1 MAATPD
7 KLLTTVVCSYG
18 IAPLQLCLALDRI
31 GQRLHLRFG
40 GVVVCNGPHEI
51 PAGHGDWQFLRGSN
65 AELDFSAYQE
75 GADHLQRAG
84 QRARSVLFINDS
96 TLTKHNAYRV
106 LQALLAYRPALE
118 GTDLPAIAGKTDA
131 YDNVCFANPWSQL
144 PVYVSSFCFLLNAP
158 AIPVL
163 QEVRRQAELDLGS
176 TAADLGRPDWGTG
189 LPAAFR
195 TYLRTHLTHPGT
207 SISWYQLT
215 RHRDNAA
222 LLARKARCV
231 YAEHRLSG
239 EIGRQGVVFAV
250 YPLWRMKARFFLFEQ
265 MAKLARRLRLSP

>member
-1 MAATPD
+1 MPATPD

-18 IAPLQLCLALDRI
+18 IAPLQLCLALDTL
-31 GQRLHLRFG
+31 GQRLHLRLG
-40 GVVVCNGPHEI
+40 GVVICNGPHEI
-51 PAGHGDWQFLRGSN
+51 PAARGDWQFQRGSN

-75 GADHLQRAG
+75 GADLLQRAG

-96 TLTKHNAYRV
+96 TFTKHNAYRV
-106 LQALLAYRPALE
+106 LEALLAYRPALE
-118 GTDLPAIAGKTDA
+118 DTELPAIAGKTDA
-131 YDNVCFANPWSQL
+131 YDNVCFSNPWSQL

-158 AIPVL
+158 ALPAL
-163 QEVRRQAELDLGS
+163 QEVRRQAELDLGP
-176 TAADLGRPDWGTG
+176 TAADLRRPDWGMA

-195 TYLRTHLTHPGT
+195 IYLRTHLTHPGT

-215 RHRDNAA
+215 RHRDNTV

-239 EIGRQGVVFAV
+239 EIGRQGVIFAA

-265 MAKLARRLRLSP
+265 LAKLARRLRLSP